1 MDMDAWL
8 TQKKKELDDILNEK
22 VGFILIA
29 VTTTVL
35 YAMRSWLTL
44 EKEQGLLLI
53 IIYLKQL

>member
-1 MDMDAWL
+1 MVN
-8 TQKKKELDDILNEK
+8 TEKKELDDILNEK